1 MVKKMLSGLATL
13 GMLTG
18 CGTSP
23 QFYGWPTQ
31 GGTGTPPVIEAYYAP
46 KSVAPGSTWNIYLR
60 AKDPDRDMLYIAC
73 MPYETGYGPLD
84 TAEIPLKGDDRAEFS
99 GYVAMPI
106 PAFDPISAAGMNF
119 TMTILIRDQ
128 QGNASKSIQLS
139 FTLSYA
145 PAGGSGQAVPPQWQ
159 AAANHHLGDI
169 LVDPSLFTDSGVQGG
184 GSRGRF

>member
-1 MVKKMLSGLATL
+1 MARQMLLGVITL
-13 GMLTG
+13 GMLVG

-31 GGTGTPPVIEAYYAP
+31 GGTGRPPVIEAYYAP
-46 KSVAPGSTWNIYLR
+46 QGFSPGGTLQIFLR

-73 MPYETGYGPLD
+73 IPYETGYGPLD
-84 TAEIPLKGDDRAEFS
+84 TAEIPLKGNDRAEFS
-99 GYVAMPI
+99 GYIAMPI
-106 PAFDPISAAGMNF
+106 PAFDPSEAAGMNF
-119 TMTILIRDQ
+119 TMTVLVRDQ

-139 FTLSYA
+139 FTLSFA

-169 LVDPSLFTDSGVQGG
+169 LVDPSLFTSSGVQGG
-184 GSRGRF
+184 RMND